1 MKNFLVGIMFTLLA
15 LLGVAV
21 FLMTQGYFNLRA
33 DQAPSSLETKVAMA
47 AIDAWAARFAPH
59 QANPVAPT
67 EDNLVVGARTF
78 LNHCAG
84 CHGLPANANSTFSKS
99 FYPPAPE
106 FFKVAPDMAENE
118 NFFIIQHGVRFTG
131 MPAWNQTL
139 NENEIW
145 QLVTFLAHLDK
156 LPPAAE
162 KEPQPP
168 APPAINA
175 PPAN

>member
-1 MKNFLVGIMFTLLA
+1 MKNFLLGIIFTFLA
-15 LLGVAV
+15 LIAVGVY
-21 FLMTQGYFNLRA
+21 LMTQGYVNLRA
-33 DQAPSSLETKVAMA
+33 DQAPSALESKVAMA

-59 QANPVAPT
+59 QANPAPPT
-67 EDNLVVGARTF
+67 EDNLVAGARTF

-84 CHGLPANANSTFSKS
+84 CHGLPTNANSAFSKS

-106 FFKVAPDMAENE
+106 FFKDMPDMAENE

-145 QLVTFLAHLDK
+145 QVVTFLAHIDK

-162 KEPQPP
+162 KELQPL
-168 APPAINA
+168 APPPGCA